1 MAAIPS
7 IPEYYAGK
15 SVFITGGTGFL
26 GKCLLEK
33 LLRGCPD
40 IKRVYLLI
48 RPKKGKD
55 VQERLDELFESKVNI
70 QCTISLSNSFV
81 WVSPSISDAVMKIQ
95 VPII

>member
-40 IKRVYLLI
+40 IKRVFLLI

-70 QCTISLSNSFV
+70 QCTISLAIV
-81 WVSPSISDAVMKIQ
+81 LYG
-95 VPII
+95 